1 MPFATSADGTRVY
14 YELEGEGPAV
24 VLQHGTGGSGQ
35 SWRDRGLVEAM
46 RDRFQLVLVDSRG
59 HGRSDRPTDQAAYA
73 LPKRV
78 ADLTAIMDHAGID
91 RAHFYGFS
99 MGGWIGYGV
108 LMYAPGRFH
117 SAVIGGFGPIVDP
130 YFGND
135 PAELAR
141 GAVERRERVPSDE
154 YEVLHAVFRETAA
167 FEGAEDAV
175 RDASMPLL
183 FFAGTEEPRYESVKA
198 AATLNE
204 RASFFELPGL
214 NHGEAGQAAGEYV
227 PRLIEFFDRVVIDAP
242 ATA

>member
-1 MPFATSADGTRVY
+1 MRIHITTGLRARLLSGQPLLAAYLDCCSAAASGAATGHESAVPLRSIHGSRQSRNHLMPFATSADGTRVY

-46 RDRFQLVLVDSRG
+46 KDRFQLVLVDSRG
-59 HGRSDRPTDQAAYA
+59 HGQSDRPTDQAAYA

-78 ADLTAIMDHAGID
+78 EDLTAIMDHAGID

-108 LMYAPGRFH
+108 LKYAPGRFH
-117 SAVIGGFGPIVDP
+117 SAVIGGFGPIADP

-141 GAVERRERVPSDE
+141 GSVERRETVASDE
-154 YEVLHAVFRETAA
+154 YEVIHAVFRETAA

-175 RDASMPLL
+175 RD
-183 FFAGTEEPRYESVKA
+183 R
-198 AATLNE
+198 AT
-204 RASFFELPGL
+204 P
-214 NHGEAGQAAGEYV
+214 QDYV
-227 PRLIEFFDRVVIDAP
+227 A
-242 ATA
+242 

>member
-1 MPFATSADGTRVY
+1 MPFATSPDGTSVY

-35 SWRDRGLVEAM
+35 SWRDRGLVDAM
-46 RDRFQLVLVDSRG
+46 SDRFQLVLVDSRG
-59 HGRSDRPTDQAAYA
+59 HGQSDRPTEQAAYA

-108 LMYAPGRFH
+108 LQYAPHRFY
-117 SAVIGGFGPIVDP
+117 SAVIGGFGPITDP
-130 YFGND
+130 YFGFD
-135 PAELAR
+135 PDELAR
-141 GAVERRERVPSDE
+141 GSVARRENAASDE
-154 YEVLHAVFRETAA
+154 YEVMRAVFRETAA

-183 FFAGTEEPRYESVKA
+183 FFAGSEEPRYESVKA
-198 AATLNE
+198 AATLND

-214 NHGEAGQAAGEYV
+214 NHGEAGQAADQYV
-227 PRLIEFFDRVVIDAP
+227 PRLIEFFDRAMIDAR

>member
-1 MPFATSADGTRVY
+1 MPLATSPDGTSVY

-35 SWRDRGLVEAM
+35 SWRDRGLVDAM
-46 RDRFQLVLVDSRG
+46 SDRFQLVLVDSRG
-59 HGRSDRPTDQAAYA
+59 HGQSDRPTEQAAYA

-108 LMYAPGRFH
+108 LQYAPHRFY
-117 SAVIGGFGPIVDP
+117 SAVIGGFGPITDP
-130 YFGND
+130 YFGFD
-135 PAELAR
+135 PDELAR
-141 GAVERRERVPSDE
+141 GSVARRENAASDE
-154 YEVLHAVFRETAA
+154 YEVMRAVFRETAA

-183 FFAGTEEPRYESVKA
+183 FFAGSEEPRYESVKA
-198 AATLNE
+198 AATLND

-214 NHGEAGQAAGEYV
+214 NHGEAGQAADQYV
-227 PRLIEFFDRVVIDAP
+227 PRLIEFFDRVMIDAR